1 MRELVPLALELARK
15 AKHHDLN
22 FTIDAEEAD
31 RLEIS
36 LDVIG
41 AVFADPSLAGWDGF
55 GLAVQAYQKRAG
67 AVIDW
72 AGELRRKP
80 RPAA

>member
-1 MRELVPLALELARK
+1 M
-15 AKHHDLN
+15 
-22 FTIDAEEAD
+22 
-31 RLEIS
+31 
-36 LDVIG
+36 IG

-72 AGELRRKP
+72 VVEPCRARSTG
-80 RPAA
+80 A